1 MKKYID
7 PRSCCRVCGY
17 YYPNYFPWGE
27 DGECATYN
35 ICVCYGV
42 EFGNEDYI
50 LSSISDYRKKWIN
63 AGCPWF
69 YPEYRPLNWSFE
81 EQKKQLPEIPEK
93 YHE

>member
-1 MKKYID
+1 M
-7 PRSCCRVCGY
+7 
-17 YYPNYFPWGE
+17 
-27 DGECATYN
+27 
-35 ICVCYGV
+35 
-42 EFGNEDYI
+42 EFGNEDYV

-69 YPEYRPLNWSFE
+69 FPEYRPLNWSFE